1 MRVKEKCQPYVTY
14 MEISDSN
21 SEFIVVLAVRTPYRP
36 YFRVLDKST
45 CIPEIAVDFQY
56 VWLIRYA
63 ICLLFSPV
71 TQSWWQQTGILEM
84 LVALQILAL
93 MPDSGIL
100 ELCALLRCEGCVP
113 TAPPVGGLLTSRQE
127 RAGVGAFKQNTTIKV
142 RLVSLLTVLKEIV
155 NS

>member
-1 MRVKEKCQPYVTY
+1 MYILTHAKNMRVKEKCQPYVTY

-21 SEFIVVLAVRTPYRP
+21 SEFIVVLAVRTPCRP

-71 TQSWWQQTGILEM
+71 TQS
-84 LVALQILAL
+84 
-93 MPDSGIL
+93 
-100 ELCALLRCEGCVP
+100 
-113 TAPPVGGLLTSRQE
+113 
-127 RAGVGAFKQNTTIKV
+127 
-142 RLVSLLTVLKEIV
+142 
-155 NS
+155 